1 MYGKEEERRLS
12 AIGPVEQ
19 LIDAL
24 QVGNTI
30 PLAETASWAAEQVR
44 G

>member
-1 MYGKEEERRLS
+1 MYGTEEERRLS

-24 QVGNTI
+24 KVGKTI
-30 PLAETASWAAEQVR
+30 PLPETASWAAEYLR